1 MQEDLNIERMKLRV
15 ISKCW
20 FDIGR
25 FPTLKDVAKVTGL
38 SERTLHRFGR
48 DHNLPSRTK
57 GNIRAYILSK
67 YVISLQSS

>member
-20 FDIGR
+20 FDINR
-25 FPTLKDVAKVTGL
+25 FPTLKDVAKATGL

-48 DHNLPSRTK
+48 DNDLPSRTK
-57 GNIRAYILSK
+57 GNIRNYILK
-67 YVISLQSS
+67 QYVIQLP

>member
-1 MQEDLNIERMKLRV
+1 MEEDLNIERMKLRV

-48 DHNLPSRTK
+48 DNNLPSRTR

-67 YVISLQSS
+67 YVISLQNP